1 MIRRRSLS
9 IAGLSV
15 GLASAA
21 PCASGRVYRICGVE
35 LPPLIMA
42 TPYGT
47 TGVVADLAVQAF
59 ARANLQAA
67 IEVVPWARGVAAL
80 KSGECD
86 ALIPTIRSPERE
98 ALFDFPAE
106 PLYRSEMSLFGVKTR
121 LPSAWTGKLSELMAY
136 RFVRLKGA
144 LFAPEFDKAVQ
155 EGRLHCEEAV
165 SFAAALRMV
174 DAGRV
179 DLAAV
184 PRLAGLQI
192 IAAEGLG
199 GRLQVLEPALH
210 QQAFYMAFARK
221 PELAGVRL
229 QVEDQLRQM
238 AADGAAQQIEDEYRR
253 RKWMPPAPRKP

>member
-1 MIRRRSLS
+1 MMRRRSFS
-9 IAGLSV
+9 IAGLSL
-15 GLASAA
+15 GLAST
-21 PCASGRVYRICGVE
+21 ASGSSGKTYRICGVE

-47 TGVVADLAVQAF
+47 TGVVADIALQAF
-59 ARANLQAA
+59 SRASLQAV
-67 IEVVPWARGVAAL
+67 IEVVPWARGFAAL
-80 KSGECD
+80 KNGECD
-86 ALIPTIRSPERE
+86 ALIPTIRSTERE
-98 ALFDFPAE
+98 ALFDFPVE
-106 PLYRSEMSLFGVKTR
+106 PLYRSEMSLFGQKGR
-121 LPSAWTGKLSELMAY
+121 LPSPWSGKLSELLAY
-136 RFVRLKGA
+136 KFVRLKGA

-155 EGRLHCEEAV
+155 DGRLHCEEAV

-199 GRLQVLEPALH
+199 GRLQALEPALY
-210 QQAFYMAFARK
+210 QQAFFMAFARK
-221 PELAGVRL
+221 PELAEVRL
-229 QVEDQLRQM
+229 QVDEQLRRM
-238 AADGAAQQIEDEYRR
+238 AAESAAQQIEDEYRR